1 VVAAV
6 AASLQMVAQ
15 AVQVVV
21 LDNLVKPLQLAE
33 RVLAGKETQ
42 AAMDFYLLTMITE
55 TPQVVAAVLVLLG
68 QTLVKVQAA
77 MAAMDQRHQSQVHQL
92 HAQAV
97 AAVLFMTALLLQMRA
112 QVAQVV
118 AAMVEK
124 VCRREQMVRQT
135 QVVAVVAVE
144 TTQRHFQA
152 VQVVQALL
160 F

>member
-1 VVAAV
+1 VAVVL
-6 AASLQMVAQ
+6 ASLQMVAQ
-15 AVQVVV
+15 AVQVAV

-55 TPQVVAAVLVLLG
+55 TPQAVAAVLVLLG
-68 QTLVKVQAA
+68 QTLVKVQPA
-77 MAAMDQRHQSQVHQL
+77 MAAMDQRHQSRVHQL
-92 HAQAV
+92 HAAGVAV
-97 AAVLFMTALLLQMRA
+97 VVFMTALLLQMRA
-112 QVAQVV
+112 QVAQAV

-135 QVVAVVAVE
+135 QVVAGVAVE
-144 TTQRHFQA
+144 TTQRHFQV